1 MPSKVHDQLLNEFG
15 GLFDGVTPEMPSFG
29 GAESEVTQSLAQT
42 VTRLGQAISGVT
54 SVAPADLSAPATT
67 TQRSKEPE
75 GLVSGTESLARTVS
89 QLEPMAAT
97 PPDSVAATSPGTNT
111 RGQSA
116 TTNDTGGG
124 PSVTS
129 IATTF
134 LESGFGIVPLIT
146 GLMSLFSGGS
156 TAPPPLEKYT
166 MPSSVSF
173 ESAETAGGLTA
184 ADFDQTGA
192 ARLYGYSASS
202 TATADP
208 GDAGS
213 STGTPPSSAATA
225 TPQITVNV
233 QAMDAQSFMDYSSQ
247 IAQAVRGAMLNLSS
261 LNDVVNEL

>member
-1 MPSKVHDQLLNEFG
+1 
-15 GLFDGVTPEMPSFG
+15 
-29 GAESEVTQSLAQT
+29 
-42 VTRLGQAISGVT
+42 
-54 SVAPADLSAPATT
+54 
-67 TQRSKEPE
+67 
-75 GLVSGTESLARTVS
+75 
-89 QLEPMAAT
+89 MAAT
-97 PPDSVAATSPGTNT
+97 RPDSVAATSPGTST
-111 RGQSA
+111 RGQGA
-116 TTNDTGGG
+116 TTDDTGGG

-146 GLMSLFSGGS
+146 GLISLFSGGS

-166 MPSSVSF
+166 MPSSISF

-192 ARLYGYSASS
+192 ARLYG
-202 TATADP
+202 D
-208 GDAGS
+208 
-213 STGTPPSSAATA
+213 STGATGTVDSNNASPSPGVAAPDGA
-225 TPQITVNV
+225 TGAPQITVNV